1 MSQSVASSSKATLF
15 LHSPRLFPIA
25 RSEGLPQKEEL
36 VATTMKTP
44 ILRVYQKSMLGIGVS
59 SAMILLICFVG
70 FFNLL
75 VSLAYFLLQLGL
87 CLQISKSFCF
97 SVISVFCRK
106 LKIGIEFNIFQ
117 KKLFHYLNFLS
128 YMSFIIIDDSP

>member
-75 VSLAYFLLQLGL
+75 VSLAYFLL
-87 CLQISKSFCF
+87 
-97 SVISVFCRK
+97 
-106 LKIGIEFNIFQ
+106 
-117 KKLFHYLNFLS
+117 
-128 YMSFIIIDDSP
+128 

>member
-70 FFNLL
+70 FFLICLL
-75 VSLAYFLLQLGL
+75 VLPIFFCSSVFVCRFQNLFVFLL
-87 CLQISKSFCF
+87 
-97 SVISVFCRK
+97 
-106 LKIGIEFNIFQ
+106 
-117 KKLFHYLNFLS
+117 FL
-128 YMSFIIIDDSP
+128 YFVKN